1 MTKKR
6 AVITGM
12 GSISCIGTSLE
23 EISKSLKDGDSGIS
37 KNEEY
42 DDLGFRSKISGSV
55 EINLKDLIDRKIFR
69 FMGEAAAYS
78 YLSALDAIKDSG
90 LPNSIFETDR
100 IGVIAGSGGAS
111 SRSQVDAADILREK
125 GVKRVGPYRVTQTMG
140 STVSACLATS
150 MKIKGV
156 NFSISS
162 ACSTSAHCIGSAW
175 EQIQLGNQ
183 DVIIAGGAEDEHWTQ
198 SGLFDAM
205 GALSSNFNENPTE
218 ASRPFDENRDGFV
231 ISGGGGIVIVE
242 ELEHALSRKAKIY
255 AEIKGYSATSDGDD
269 MVAPSGEGA
278 KNCMR
283 KSLEMSGLNS
293 IDYLNAHGTSTP
305 AGDPIELNA
314 IKTVFK
320 DDIPIVSSTKSLT
333 GHTLG
338 AAGVQECIYSILMMN
353 QNFIAGNKNLAN
365 PIPEAD
371 GINIPDK
378 SKLETIDFDN
388 DNINMVVTLE
398 DGKQQII
405 LIDIKDGIEQSR
417 KYIEIKNQK

>member
-12 GSISCIGTSLE
+12 GSISCIGNNLE
-23 EISKSLKDGDSGIS
+23 EISNSLREGISGIS
-37 KNEEY
+37 KNDEY
-42 DDLGFRSKISGSV
+42 NDLGFRSKVSGS
-55 EINLKDLIDRKIFR
+55 ILIDLKDLIDRKLFR

-78 YLSALDAIKDSG
+78 YLSALDALRDSK
-90 LPNSIFETDR
+90 LPESIFETDR

-150 MKIKGV
+150 LKIKGV

-205 GALSSNFNENPTE
+205 GALSSNYNENPTA

-231 ISGGGGIVIVE
+231 ISGGGGILIVE

-278 KNCMR
+278 KNCMK
-283 KSLEMSGLNS
+283 KSLEMSGLKS
-293 IDYLNAHGTSTP
+293 VDYLNAHGTSTP

-314 IKTVFK
+314 IKSVFK

-353 QNFIAGNKNLAN
+353 GNFIAGNKNLTD

-371 GINIPDK
+371 GINIPEK
-378 SKLETIDFDN
+378 SLEKEFDSFMSN
-388 DNINMVVTLE
+388 SFGFGGTNVSLVLS
-398 DGKQQII
+398 KF
-405 LIDIKDGIEQSR
+405 
-417 KYIEIKNQK
+417 KN

>member
-12 GSISCIGTSLE
+12 GSISCIGNNLE
-23 EISKSLKDGDSGIS
+23 EISNSLRQGISGIS
-37 KNEEY
+37 KNDEY
-42 DDLGFRSKISGSV
+42 NDLGFRSKVSGS
-55 EINLKDLIDRKIFR
+55 ISIDLKDLIDRKLFR

-78 YLSALDAIKDSG
+78 YLSALDALRDSE
-90 LPNSIFETDR
+90 LPESIFETDR

-150 MKIKGV
+150 LKIKGV

-205 GALSSNFNENPTE
+205 GALSSNYNENPTA

-231 ISGGGGIVIVE
+231 ISGGGGILIVE

-278 KNCMR
+278 KNCMK
-283 KSLEMSGLNS
+283 KSLEMSGLKSVN
-293 IDYLNAHGTSTP
+293 YLNAHGTSTP

-314 IKTVFK
+314 IKSVFK
-320 DDIPIVSSTKSLT
+320 NDIPIVTSTKSLT

-353 QNFIAGNKNLAN
+353 GNFIAGNKNLTD

-371 GINIPDK
+371 GINIPEK
-378 SKLETIDFDN
+378 SLEKEFDSFMSN
-388 DNINMVVTLE
+388 SFGFGGTNVSLVLS
-398 DGKQQII
+398 KF
-405 LIDIKDGIEQSR
+405 
-417 KYIEIKNQK
+417 KN

>member
-12 GSISCIGTSLE
+12 GSISCIGNNLE
-23 EISKSLKDGDSGIS
+23 EISKSLRNGISGIS
-37 KNEEY
+37 KNDEY
-42 DDLGFRSKISGSV
+42 SNLGFRSKISGSIS
-55 EINLKDLIDRKIFR
+55 INLKDLIDRKLFR

-78 YLSALDAIKDSG
+78 YLSALDAIKDSD
-90 LPNSIFETDR
+90 LPESIFETDR

-150 MKIKGV
+150 LKIKGV

-231 ISGGGGIVIVE
+231 ISGGGGILIVE

-278 KNCMR
+278 KNCMK
-283 KSLEMSGLNS
+283 KSLEMSGLKS

-314 IKTVFK
+314 IKSVFK

-353 QNFIAGNKNLAN
+353 GNFIAGNKNLTN

-371 GINIPDK
+371 GINIPEK
-378 SKLETIDFDN
+378 SLEKEFNSFMSNSFGFGGTNVSLVLSKF
-388 DNINMVVTLE
+388 
-398 DGKQQII
+398 
-405 LIDIKDGIEQSR
+405 
-417 KYIEIKNQK
+417 KN

>member
-12 GSISCIGTSLE
+12 GSISCIGNNLE
-23 EISKSLKDGDSGIS
+23 EISNSLRQGISGIT
-37 KNEEY
+37 KNDEY
-42 DDLGFRSKISGSV
+42 NDLGFRSKVSGS
-55 EINLKDLIDRKIFR
+55 IFIDLKDLIDRKLFR

-78 YLSALDAIKDSG
+78 YLSALDALRDSK
-90 LPNSIFETDR
+90 LPESIFETDR

-150 MKIKGV
+150 LKIKGV

-205 GALSSNFNENPTE
+205 GALSSNYNENPTA

-231 ISGGGGIVIVE
+231 ISGGGGILIVE

-278 KNCMR
+278 KNCMK
-283 KSLEMSGLNS
+283 KSLEMSGLKS
-293 IDYLNAHGTSTP
+293 VDYLNAHGTSTP

-314 IKTVFK
+314 IKSVFK

-353 QNFIAGNKNLAN
+353 GNFIAGNKNLTD

-371 GINIPDK
+371 GINIPEK
-378 SKLETIDFDN
+378 SLEKEFDSFMSN
-388 DNINMVVTLE
+388 SFGFGGTNVSLVLS
-398 DGKQQII
+398 KF
-405 LIDIKDGIEQSR
+405 
-417 KYIEIKNQK
+417 KN

>member
-12 GSISCIGTSLE
+12 GSISCIGITMG
-23 EISKSLKDGDSGIS
+23 EISKSLINGESGIS
-37 KNEEY
+37 KNNEY
-42 DDLGFRSKISGSV
+42 KDLGFRSKISGSI
-55 EINLKDLIDRKIFR
+55 EIDLKSLIDRKLFR

-78 YLSALDAIKDSG
+78 YLSALDAIEDSE
-90 LPNSIFETDR
+90 LPESIFETDR

-125 GVKRVGPYRVTQTMG
+125 GVKRIGPYRVTQTMG

-150 MKIKGV
+150 LRIKGV

-205 GALSSNFNENPTE
+205 GALSSSFNENPTE

-231 ISGGGGIVIVE
+231 ISGGGGILIIE

-255 AEIKGYSATSDGDD
+255 AEIRGYSATSDGDD

-278 KNCMR
+278 KNCMK
-283 KSLEMSGLNS
+283 KSFEMSGLDS

-305 AGDPIELNA
+305 TGDPIELNA
-314 IKTVFK
+314 IKSVFK
-320 DDIPIVSSTKSLT
+320 EKIPIVSSTKSLT

-353 QNFIAGNKNLAN
+353 RNFIAGNKNLTNA
-365 PIPEAD
+365 IPEAE
-371 GINIPDK
+371 GINIPEK
-378 SKLETIDFDN
+378 S
-388 DNINMVVTLE
+388 
-398 DGKQQII
+398 
-405 LIDIKDGIEQSR
+405 IEMEFNSFMSNSFGFGGTNVSLVLS
-417 KYIEIKNQK
+417 KYEG

>member
-1 MTKKR
+1 MR
-6 AVITGM
+6 
-12 GSISCIGTSLE
+12 
-23 EISKSLKDGDSGIS
+23 
-37 KNEEY
+37 N
-42 DDLGFRSKISGSV
+42 
-55 EINLKDLIDRKIFR
+55 
-69 FMGEAAAYS
+69 
-78 YLSALDAIKDSG
+78 
-90 LPNSIFETDR
+90 
-100 IGVIAGSGGAS
+100 AS
-111 SRSQVDAADILREK
+111 MAILREK
-125 GVKRVGPYRVTQTMG
+125 GVKIVGPYRVTQTMG

-150 MKIKGV
+150 LKIKGV

-183 DVIIAGGAEDEHWTQ
+183 DEIIAGGAEDEHWTQ

-205 GALSSNFNENPTE
+205 GALSSNYNENPTA

-231 ISGGGGIVIVE
+231 ISGGGGILIVE

-278 KNCMR
+278 KNCMK
-283 KSLEMSGLNS
+283 KSLEMSGLKS
-293 IDYLNAHGTSTP
+293 VDYLNAHGTSTP

-314 IKTVFK
+314 IKSVFK

-353 QNFIAGNKNLAN
+353 GNFIAGNKNLTN
-365 PIPEAD
+365 PISEAD
-371 GINIPDK
+371 GINIPEK
-378 SKLETIDFDN
+378 SLEKEFDSFMSN
-388 DNINMVVTLE
+388 SFGFGGTNVSLVLS
-398 DGKQQII
+398 KF
-405 LIDIKDGIEQSR
+405 
-417 KYIEIKNQK
+417 KN

>member
-12 GSISCIGTSLE
+12 GSISCIGNNLE
-23 EISKSLKDGDSGIS
+23 EISNSLRQGISGIS
-37 KNEEY
+37 KNDEY
-42 DDLGFRSKISGSV
+42 NDLGFRSKVSGS
-55 EINLKDLIDRKIFR
+55 ISIDLKDLIDRKLFR

-78 YLSALDAIKDSG
+78 YLSALDALRDSE
-90 LPNSIFETDR
+90 LPESIFETDR

-150 MKIKGV
+150 LKIKGV

-205 GALSSNFNENPTE
+205 GALSSNYNENPIA

-231 ISGGGGIVIVE
+231 ISGGGGILIVE

-278 KNCMR
+278 KNCMK
-283 KSLEMSGLNS
+283 KSLEMSGLKS
-293 IDYLNAHGTSTP
+293 VDYLNAHGTSTP

-314 IKTVFK
+314 IKSVFK

-353 QNFIAGNKNLAN
+353 GNFIAGNKNLTN

-371 GINIPDK
+371 GINIPEK
-378 SKLETIDFDN
+378 SLEKEFNSFMSNSFGFGGTN
-388 DNINMVVTLE
+388 VSLVL
-398 DGKQQII
+398 
-405 LIDIKDGIEQSR
+405 S
-417 KYIEIKNQK
+417 KYEN

>member
-12 GSISCIGTSLE
+12 GSVSCIGNNLE
-23 EISKSLKDGDSGIS
+23 EISNSLRQGISGIS
-37 KNEEY
+37 KNDEY
-42 DDLGFRSKISGSV
+42 NDLGFRSKVSGS
-55 EINLKDLIDRKIFR
+55 ILIDLKGLIDRKLFR

-78 YLSALDAIKDSG
+78 YLSALDAIRDSE
-90 LPNSIFETDR
+90 LPESIFETDR

-150 MKIKGV
+150 LKIKGV

-205 GALSSNFNENPTE
+205 GALSSNYNENPTA

-231 ISGGGGIVIVE
+231 ISGGGGILIVE

-278 KNCMR
+278 KNCMK
-283 KSLEMSGLNS
+283 KSLEMSGLKS
-293 IDYLNAHGTSTP
+293 VDYLNAHGTSTP

-314 IKTVFK
+314 IKSVFK

-353 QNFIAGNKNLAN
+353 GNFIAGNKNLSD

-371 GINIPDK
+371 GINIPEK
-378 SKLETIDFDN
+378 SLEKEFDSFMSN
-388 DNINMVVTLE
+388 SFGFGGTNVSLVLS
-398 DGKQQII
+398 KF
-405 LIDIKDGIEQSR
+405 
-417 KYIEIKNQK
+417 KN

>member
-12 GSISCIGTSLE
+12 GSISCIGNNLE
-23 EISKSLKDGDSGIS
+23 EISNSLRQGISGIT
-37 KNEEY
+37 KNDEY
-42 DDLGFRSKISGSV
+42 NDLGFRSKVSGS
-55 EINLKDLIDRKIFR
+55 IFIDLKDLIDRKLFR

-78 YLSALDAIKDSG
+78 YLSALDALRDSK
-90 LPNSIFETDR
+90 LPESIFETDR

-150 MKIKGV
+150 LKIKGV

-205 GALSSNFNENPTE
+205 GALSSNYNENPIA

-231 ISGGGGIVIVE
+231 ISGGGGILIVE

-278 KNCMR
+278 KNCMK
-283 KSLEMSGLNS
+283 KSLEMSGLKS
-293 IDYLNAHGTSTP
+293 VDYLNAHGTSTP

-314 IKTVFK
+314 IKSVFK

-353 QNFIAGNKNLAN
+353 GNFIAGNKNLTD

-371 GINIPDK
+371 GIDIPEK
-378 SKLETIDFDN
+378 SLEKEFDSFMSN
-388 DNINMVVTLE
+388 SFGFGGTNVSLVLS
-398 DGKQQII
+398 KF
-405 LIDIKDGIEQSR
+405 
-417 KYIEIKNQK
+417 KN

>member
-12 GSISCIGTSLE
+12 GSVSCIGNNLE
-23 EISKSLKDGDSGIS
+23 EISNSLRQGISGIS
-37 KNEEY
+37 KNDEY
-42 DDLGFRSKISGSV
+42 NDLGFRSKVSGS
-55 EINLKDLIDRKIFR
+55 ISIDLKGLIDRKLFR

-78 YLSALDAIKDSG
+78 YLSALDALRDSK
-90 LPNSIFETDR
+90 LPESIFETDR

-150 MKIKGV
+150 LKIKGV

-205 GALSSNFNENPTE
+205 GALSSNYNENPTA

-231 ISGGGGIVIVE
+231 ISGGGGILIVE

-278 KNCMR
+278 KNCMK
-283 KSLEMSGLNS
+283 KSLEMSGLKS
-293 IDYLNAHGTSTP
+293 VDYLNAHGTSTP

-314 IKTVFK
+314 IKSVFK
-320 DDIPIVSSTKSLT
+320 DDIPTVSSTKSLT

-353 QNFIAGNKNLAN
+353 GNFIAGNKNLTD

-371 GINIPDK
+371 GINIPEK
-378 SKLETIDFDN
+378 SLEKEFDSFMSN
-388 DNINMVVTLE
+388 SFGFGGTNVSLVLS
-398 DGKQQII
+398 KF
-405 LIDIKDGIEQSR
+405 
-417 KYIEIKNQK
+417 KN

>member
-1 MTKKR
+1 MIKKR

-12 GSISCIGTSLE
+12 GSVSCIGNNLD
-23 EISKSLKDGDSGIS
+23 EISESLRKGNSGIS
-37 KNEEY
+37 KNDEY
-42 DDLGFRSKISGSV
+42 DDLGFRSKISGS
-55 EINLKDLIDRKIFR
+55 ILIDLKDLIDRKLFR

-78 YLSALDAIKDSG
+78 YLSALDALKDSE
-90 LPNSIFETDR
+90 LPDSIFETDR

-150 MKIKGV
+150 LKIKGV

-205 GALSSNFNENPTE
+205 GALSSNYNENPTA

-231 ISGGGGIVIVE
+231 ISGGGGILIVE

-278 KNCMR
+278 KNCMK
-283 KSLEMSGLNS
+283 KSLEMSGLKS

-314 IKTVFK
+314 IKSVFI

-338 AAGVQECIYSILMMN
+338 AAGVQECIYSILMLN
-353 QNFIAGNKNLAN
+353 GNFIAGNKNLTD

-371 GINIPDK
+371 GINIPEK
-378 SKLETIDFDN
+378 SLEKEFNSFMSNSFGFGGTNVSLVLSKF
-388 DNINMVVTLE
+388 
-398 DGKQQII
+398 
-405 LIDIKDGIEQSR
+405 
-417 KYIEIKNQK
+417 KN

>member
-12 GSISCIGTSLE
+12 GSVSCIGNNLD
-23 EISKSLKDGDSGIS
+23 EISESLRYGNSGIS
-37 KNEEY
+37 KNNEY
-42 DDLGFRSKISGSV
+42 NDLGFRSRISGS
-55 EINLKDLIDRKIFR
+55 ISIDLKDLIDRKLLR

-78 YLSALDAIKDSG
+78 YLSALDALRDSE
-90 LPNSIFETDR
+90 LPESIFEKDR

-150 MKIKGV
+150 LKIKGV

-205 GALSSNFNENPTE
+205 GALSSNYNENPTA

-231 ISGGGGIVIVE
+231 ISGGGGILIVE

-278 KNCMR
+278 KNCMK
-283 KSLEMSGLNS
+283 KSLEMSGLKS
-293 IDYLNAHGTSTP
+293 VDYLNAHGTSTP

-314 IKTVFK
+314 IKSVFK

-353 QNFIAGNKNLAN
+353 GNFIAGNKNLTD

-371 GINIPDK
+371 GINIPKK
-378 SKLETIDFDN
+378 SLEKEFDSFMSN
-388 DNINMVVTLE
+388 SFGFGGTNVSLVLS
-398 DGKQQII
+398 KF
-405 LIDIKDGIEQSR
+405 
-417 KYIEIKNQK
+417 KN

>member
-12 GSISCIGTSLE
+12 GSISCIGNNLE
-23 EISKSLKDGDSGIS
+23 EISNSLRQGISGIS
-37 KNEEY
+37 KNDEY
-42 DDLGFRSKISGSV
+42 NDLGFRSKVSGS
-55 EINLKDLIDRKIFR
+55 ISIDLKDLIDRKLFR

-78 YLSALDAIKDSG
+78 YLSALDALRDSK
-90 LPNSIFETDR
+90 LPESIFETDR

-150 MKIKGV
+150 LKIKGV

-231 ISGGGGIVIVE
+231 ISGGGGILIVE

-278 KNCMR
+278 KNCMK
-283 KSLEMSGLNS
+283 KSLEMSGLKS
-293 IDYLNAHGTSTP
+293 VDYLNAHGTSTP

-314 IKTVFK
+314 IKSVFK

-353 QNFIAGNKNLAN
+353 ENFIAGNKNLSD

-371 GINIPDK
+371 GINIPEK
-378 SKLETIDFDN
+378 SLEKEFDSFMSN
-388 DNINMVVTLE
+388 SFGFGGTNVSLVLS
-398 DGKQQII
+398 KF
-405 LIDIKDGIEQSR
+405 
-417 KYIEIKNQK
+417 KN

>member
-12 GSISCIGTSLE
+12 GSISCIGNNLE
-23 EISKSLKDGDSGIS
+23 EISNSLRKGVSGIS
-37 KNEEY
+37 KNDEY
-42 DDLGFRSKISGSV
+42 NDLGFRSKVSGS
-55 EINLKDLIDRKIFR
+55 ILIDLKDLIDRKLFR

-78 YLSALDAIKDSG
+78 YLSALDALRDSE
-90 LPNSIFETDR
+90 LSESIFETDR

-150 MKIKGV
+150 LKIKGV

-205 GALSSNFNENPTE
+205 GALSSNYNENPTA

-231 ISGGGGIVIVE
+231 ISGGGGILIVE

-278 KNCMR
+278 KNCMK
-283 KSLEMSGLNS
+283 KSLEMSGLKS
-293 IDYLNAHGTSTP
+293 VDYLNAHGTSTP

-314 IKTVFK
+314 IKSVFK

-353 QNFIAGNKNLAN
+353 ENFIAGNKNLSD

-371 GINIPDK
+371 GINIPEK
-378 SKLETIDFDN
+378 SLEKEFDSFMSN
-388 DNINMVVTLE
+388 SFGFGGTNVSLVLSKFQN
-398 DGKQQII
+398 
-405 LIDIKDGIEQSR
+405 
-417 KYIEIKNQK
+417 

>member
-12 GSISCIGTSLE
+12 GSISCIGNNLE
-23 EISKSLKDGDSGIS
+23 EISKSLKNGISGIS
-37 KNEEY
+37 KNDEY
-42 DDLGFRSKISGSV
+42 SDLGFRSKISGSIS
-55 EINLKDLIDRKIFR
+55 INLKDLIDRKLFR

-78 YLSALDAIKDSG
+78 YLSALDAIKDSD
-90 LPNSIFETDR
+90 LPESIFETDR

-150 MKIKGV
+150 LKIKGV

-162 ACSTSAHCIGSAW
+162 ACSTSAHCVGSAW

-183 DVIIAGGAEDEHWTQ
+183 DVLIAGGAEDEHWTQ

-231 ISGGGGIVIVE
+231 ISGGGGILIVE

-278 KNCMR
+278 KNCMK
-283 KSLEMSGLNS
+283 KSLEMSGLKS
-293 IDYLNAHGTSTP
+293 VDYLNAHGTSTP

-314 IKTVFK
+314 IKSVFK

-353 QNFIAGNKNLAN
+353 GNFIAGNKNLTD

-371 GINIPDK
+371 GINIPKK
-378 SKLETIDFDN
+378 SLEKEFDSFMSN
-388 DNINMVVTLE
+388 SFGFGGTNVSLVLS
-398 DGKQQII
+398 KF
-405 LIDIKDGIEQSR
+405 
-417 KYIEIKNQK
+417 KN

>member
-12 GSISCIGTSLE
+12 GSISCIGNNLE
-23 EISKSLKDGDSGIS
+23 EISNSLRQGISGIS
-37 KNEEY
+37 KNDEY
-42 DDLGFRSKISGSV
+42 NDLGFRSKVSGS
-55 EINLKDLIDRKIFR
+55 ISIDLKDLIDRKLFR

-78 YLSALDAIKDSG
+78 YLSALDALRDSE
-90 LPNSIFETDR
+90 LPESIFETDR

-150 MKIKGV
+150 LKIKGV

-205 GALSSNFNENPTE
+205 GALSSSYNENPTA

-231 ISGGGGIVIVE
+231 ISGGGGILIVE

-278 KNCMR
+278 KNCMK
-283 KSLEMSGLNS
+283 KSLEMSGLKS
-293 IDYLNAHGTSTP
+293 VDYLNAHGTSTP

-314 IKTVFK
+314 IKSVFK

-353 QNFIAGNKNLAN
+353 GNFIAGNKNLID

-371 GINIPDK
+371 GIDIPEK
-378 SKLETIDFDN
+378 SLEKEFDSFMSN
-388 DNINMVVTLE
+388 SFGFGGTNVSLVLS
-398 DGKQQII
+398 KF
-405 LIDIKDGIEQSR
+405 
-417 KYIEIKNQK
+417 KN

>member
-12 GSISCIGTSLE
+12 GSISCIGNNLE
-23 EISKSLKDGDSGIS
+23 EISNSLRQGISGIS
-37 KNEEY
+37 KNDEY
-42 DDLGFRSKISGSV
+42 NALGFRSKVSGS
-55 EINLKDLIDRKIFR
+55 ISIDLKDLIDRKLFR

-78 YLSALDAIKDSG
+78 YLSALDALRDSE
-90 LPNSIFETDR
+90 LPKSIFETDR

-150 MKIKGV
+150 LKIKGV

-205 GALSSNFNENPTE
+205 GALSSNYNENPTA
-218 ASRPFDENRDGFV
+218 ASRPFDKNRDGFV
-231 ISGGGGIVIVE
+231 ISGGGGILIVE

-278 KNCMR
+278 KNCMK
-283 KSLEMSGLNS
+283 KSLEMSALKS
-293 IDYLNAHGTSTP
+293 VDYLNAHGTSTP

-353 QNFIAGNKNLAN
+353 GNFIAGNKNLTD
-365 PIPEAD
+365 PIPEVD
-371 GINIPDK
+371 GINIPEK
-378 SKLETIDFDN
+378 SLEKEFDSFMSN
-388 DNINMVVTLE
+388 SFGFGGTNVSLVLS
-398 DGKQQII
+398 KF
-405 LIDIKDGIEQSR
+405 
-417 KYIEIKNQK
+417 KN

>member
-12 GSISCIGTSLE
+12 GSISCIGNNLA
-23 EISKSLKDGDSGIS
+23 EISNSLRQGISGIS
-37 KNEEY
+37 KNDEY
-42 DDLGFRSKISGSV
+42 NDLGFRSKVSGSILI
-55 EINLKDLIDRKIFR
+55 ELKDLIDRKLFR

-78 YLSALDAIKDSG
+78 YLSAQDALRDSE
-90 LPNSIFETDR
+90 LPESIFETDR

-150 MKIKGV
+150 LKIKGV

-205 GALSSNFNENPTE
+205 GALSSNYNENPTA

-231 ISGGGGIVIVE
+231 ISGGGGILIVE

-278 KNCMR
+278 KNCMK
-283 KSLEMSGLNS
+283 KSLEMSGLKS
-293 IDYLNAHGTSTP
+293 VDYLNAHGTSTP

-314 IKTVFK
+314 IKSVFK

-353 QNFIAGNKNLAN
+353 GNFIAGNKNLTD

-371 GINIPDK
+371 GIDIPKK
-378 SKLETIDFDN
+378 SLEKEFDSFMSN
-388 DNINMVVTLE
+388 SFGFGGTNVSLVLS
-398 DGKQQII
+398 KF
-405 LIDIKDGIEQSR
+405 KS
-417 KYIEIKNQK
+417 

>member
-12 GSISCIGTSLE
+12 GSISCIGNNLE
-23 EISKSLKDGDSGIS
+23 EISKSLRNGISGIS
-37 KNEEY
+37 KNDEY
-42 DDLGFRSKISGSV
+42 SNLGFRSKISGSIS
-55 EINLKDLIDRKIFR
+55 INLKDLIDRKLFR

-78 YLSALDAIKDSG
+78 YLSALDAIKDSD
-90 LPNSIFETDR
+90 LPESIFETDR

-150 MKIKGV
+150 LKIKGV

-205 GALSSNFNENPTE
+205 GALSSNFNENPTD

-231 ISGGGGIVIVE
+231 ISGGGGILIVE

-278 KNCMR
+278 KNCMK
-283 KSLEMSGLNS
+283 KSLEMSGLKS
-293 IDYLNAHGTSTP
+293 VDYLNAHGTSTP

-314 IKTVFK
+314 IKSVFK

-353 QNFIAGNKNLAN
+353 GNFIAGNKNLTD
-365 PIPEAD
+365 PIPEAN
-371 GINIPDK
+371 GINIPEK
-378 SKLETIDFDN
+378 SLEKEFDSFMSN
-388 DNINMVVTLE
+388 SFGFGGTNVSLVLSKYE
-398 DGKQQII
+398 D
-405 LIDIKDGIEQSR
+405 
-417 KYIEIKNQK
+417 

>member
-12 GSISCIGTSLE
+12 GSISCIGNNLE
-23 EISKSLKDGDSGIS
+23 EISKSLKNGISGIS
-37 KNEEY
+37 KNDEY
-42 DDLGFRSKISGSV
+42 SDLGFRSKISGSIS
-55 EINLKDLIDRKIFR
+55 INLKDLIDRKLFR

-78 YLSALDAIKDSG
+78 YLSALDAIKDSD
-90 LPNSIFETDR
+90 LPESIFETDR

-150 MKIKGV
+150 LKIKGV

-162 ACSTSAHCIGSAW
+162 ACSTSAHCVGSAW

-183 DVIIAGGAEDEHWTQ
+183 DVLIAGGAEDEHWTQ

-231 ISGGGGIVIVE
+231 ISGGGGILIVE

-278 KNCMR
+278 KNCMK
-283 KSLEMSGLNS
+283 KSLEMSGLKS
-293 IDYLNAHGTSTP
+293 VDYLNAHGTSTP

-314 IKTVFK
+314 IKSVFK

-353 QNFIAGNKNLAN
+353 ENFIAGNKNLTD

-371 GINIPDK
+371 GINIPKK
-378 SKLETIDFDN
+378 SLEKEFDSFMSN
-388 DNINMVVTLE
+388 SFGFGGTNVSLVLS
-398 DGKQQII
+398 KF
-405 LIDIKDGIEQSR
+405 
-417 KYIEIKNQK
+417 KN

>member
-353 QNFIAGNKNLAN
+353 QNFIAGNKNLTN

-378 SKLETIDFDN
+378 SLEKEFSSFMSNSFGFGGTN
-388 DNINMVVTLE
+388 VSLVL
-398 DGKQQII
+398 
-405 LIDIKDGIEQSR
+405 S
-417 KYIEIKNQK
+417 KYEY